1 MTKFKLKI
9 ILFAILMVF
18 GTQIQAEENI
28 LCIQKFLAKTVF
40 NPGAPD
46 GVWGKK
52 TETAINQL
60 ISQANNFKP
69 QNIKKSDAEDVCKTL
84 KGNQASKLLEI
95 GQFKRFPVEI
105 VADIGEI
112 KSLTDFDFSKIII
125 SKNVNYNCNFVI
137 LHSKGF
143 KQASGKVIINNGKL
157 VFKANGWRI
166 GIASKGSERFLT
178 EEANLRLTQNGLRGI
193 MPHLSYV
200 GEGEL
205 EKPVQYITLGGNY
218 IKETNSSTSDARVA
232 FLNPGIIG
240 SNNYIDDYGTTYTFK
255 IHGCS

>member
-1 MTKFKLKI
+1 MTEIKLKI

-40 NPGAPD
+40 NPGPSD

-69 QNIKKSDAEDVCKTL
+69 QNIKKSDAEEVCKTL
-84 KGNQASKLLEI
+84 QGTQASKLLEI
-95 GQFKRFPVEI
+95 GQFKRFPI
-105 VADIGEI
+105 QISADIGEI
-112 KSLTDFDFSKIII
+112 KSLTDFDFSKITI
-125 SKNVNYNCNFVI
+125 SKNVNYSCSFVI

-143 KQASGKVIINNGKL
+143 KRASGKVNINNGKL
-157 VFKANGWRI
+157 VFKANRWMV
-166 GIASKGSERFLT
+166 GIASKGSERFLP

-200 GEGEL
+200 GEGEV
-205 EKPVQYITLGGNY
+205 EKPVQYITLGENY
-218 IKETNSSTSDARVA
+218 IQDTNSSTLDA
-232 FLNPGIIG
+232 GILG
-240 SNNYIDDYGTTYTFK
+240 SNKYIDDYGTTYNFK
-255 IHGCS
+255 ITGCY